1 MNLSATFIARPV
13 ATALL
18 TIGVALAGIAAFRL
32 LPVSPLPQVDFPT
45 ISVNASLPGA
55 TELMLP
61 MASADDRT
69 TVYTYD
75 AANRMTSETRLHVQF
90 SDGTNEVANNA
101 RSYGDVTKRYEYDAA
116 GNRTVTMAH
125 CSP

>member
-1 MNLSATFIARPV
+1 MGYV
-13 ATALL
+13 TAL
-18 TIGVALAGIAAFRL
+18 AFDATGNVTR
-32 LPVSPLPQVDFPT
+32 VT
-45 ISVNASLPGA
+45 EYANASLPGA

-116 GNRTVTMAH
+116 GNRTVTMAR